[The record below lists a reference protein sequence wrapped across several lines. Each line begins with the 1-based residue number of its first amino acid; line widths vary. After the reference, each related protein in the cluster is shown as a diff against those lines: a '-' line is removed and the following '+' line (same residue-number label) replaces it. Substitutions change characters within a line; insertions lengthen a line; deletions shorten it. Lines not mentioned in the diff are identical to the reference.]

1 MKLHNDK
8 ERFYE
13 AITATSTMFGI
24 EPALV
29 EKDYFVTLFLR
40 KAVERIPGLVFK
52 GGTSLSKCYNLID
65 RFSEDIDLTLDDEHF
80 TQSKK
85 RNSIKALIA
94 VCDELG
100 LELINKKTIE
110 KHTHGNFNC
119 YDIRYPIIFPS
130 EDVKT
135 ELKVEMTY
143 IQKCYPHEQGKAI
156 SYIGEFFA
164 KNGNGRV
171 IAEYELDAFTVQVQS
186 LERTLV
192 DKVFAICDYYL
203 SKNTVRNSRH
213 IYDILK
219 LLTKVDVSDSNLKLL
234 VENVRTDRKPNRT
247 CLSAQDGANV
257 PELLKKIVETEF
269 FRQDYDETT
278 SKLLTGTVSYDEAI
292 KSLQTV
298 IDSGLFETKL

>member
-1 MKLHNDK
+1 MKLHNNK

-171 IAEYELDAFTVQVQS
+171 VAEYELDAFTVQVQS

>member
-8 ERFYE
+8 ERFLE
-13 AITATSTMFGI
+13 AIMATSAMFGI

-85 RNSIKALIA
+85 RNSVKELVA

-100 LELINKKTIE
+100 LELINREAIE

-119 YDIRYPIIFPS
+119 YDICYPIIFPS
-130 EDVKT
+130 DDVKSG
-135 ELKVEMTY
+135 LKVEMTY
-143 IQKCYPHEQGKAI
+143 IQKCYPHENRRAT
-156 SYIGEFFA
+156 SYIGDFFA
-164 KNGNGRV
+164 KNGNV
-171 IAEYELDAFTVQVQS
+171 QVLAEYELEAFTVQVQS

-203 SKNTVRNSRH
+203 SGNTVRNSRH
-213 IYDILK
+213 IYDISK
-219 LLTKVDVSDSNLKLL
+219 LLTKVDISSCNLKSL
-234 VENVRTDRKPNRT
+234 VENVRNDRKPNKT
-247 CLSAQDGANV
+247 CMSAQDGVIV
-257 PELLKKIVETEF
+257 PELLKKIVSTECF
-269 FRQDYDETT
+269 KKDYNETT
-278 SKLLTGTVSYDEAI
+278 LRLLTKTVSYDEAI
-292 KSLQTV
+292 KFLQTV
-298 IDSGLFETKL
+298 IDSGLFD

>member
-171 IAEYELDAFTVQVQS
+171 VAEYELDAFTVQVQS

>member
-8 ERFYE
+8 ERFQE
-13 AITATSTMFGI
+13 AIRATSTMFGI

-29 EKDYFVTLFLR
+29 EKDYFVTLFLK

-119 YDIRYPIIFPS
+119 YDIRYPITFPS

-143 IQKCYPHEQGKAI
+143 IQKCYPHEQGKAT

-164 KNGNGRV
+164 KNGNDRV
-171 IAEYELDAFTVQVQS
+171 VAEYELDAFTVQVQS

-203 SKNTVRNSRH
+203 SENTVRNSRH
-213 IYDILK
+213 IYDISK

-234 VENVRTDRKPNRT
+234 VENVRNDRKPNKT

-278 SKLLTGTVSYDEAI
+278 LKLLTGTVSYDEAI

-298 IDSGLFETKL
+298 IGSGLFETKL

>member
-119 YDIRYPIIFPS
+119 YDIRYPIIFTS

-171 IAEYELDAFTVQVQS
+171 VAEYELDAFTVQVQS

>member
-171 IAEYELDAFTVQVQS
+171 VAEYELDAFTVQVQS

-278 SKLLTGTVSYDEAI
+278 LKLLTGTVSYDEAI
-292 KSLQTV
+292 RSLQTV

>member
-8 ERFYE
+8 ERFQE
-13 AITATSTMFGI
+13 AIRATSTMFGI

-143 IQKCYPHEQGKAI
+143 IQKCYPHEQGKAT

-171 IAEYELDAFTVQVQS
+171 VAEYELDAFTVQVQS

-203 SKNTVRNSRH
+203 SENTVRNSRH
-213 IYDILK
+213 IYDISK

-234 VENVRTDRKPNRT
+234 VENVRNDRKSNKT
-247 CLSAQDGANV
+247 CLSAHDGANV

-278 SKLLTGTVSYDEAI
+278 LKLLTGTVSYDEAI

>member
-8 ERFYE
+8 ERFQE

-143 IQKCYPHEQGKAI
+143 IQKCYPHEQGKAT

-164 KNGNGRV
+164 KNGIGRV
-171 IAEYELDAFTVQVQS
+171 VTEYELDAFTVQVQS

-203 SKNTVRNSRH
+203 SENTVRNSRH
-213 IYDILK
+213 IYDISK

-234 VENVRTDRKPNRT
+234 VENVRNDRKPNKT

-278 SKLLTGTVSYDEAI
+278 LKLLTGTVSYDEAI

>member
-8 ERFYE
+8 ERFQE
-13 AITATSTMFGI
+13 AIRATSTMFGI

-143 IQKCYPHEQGKAI
+143 IQKCYPHEQGKAT

-171 IAEYELDAFTVQVQS
+171 VAEYELDAFTVQVQS

-203 SKNTVRNSRH
+203 SENTLRNSRH
-213 IYDILK
+213 IYDISK

-234 VENVRTDRKPNRT
+234 VENVRNDRKPNKT

-269 FRQDYDETT
+269 FREDYDETT
-278 SKLLTGTVSYDEAI
+278 LKLLTGTVSYDEAI

-298 IDSGLFETKL
+298 INSGLFETKL

>member
-1 MKLHNDK
+1 
-8 ERFYE
+8 
-13 AITATSTMFGI
+13 MFGI

-119 YDIRYPIIFPS
+119 YDIRYPIIFSS

-171 IAEYELDAFTVQVQS
+171 VAEYELDAFTVQVQS

-203 SKNTVRNSRH
+203 NKNTVRNSRH
-213 IYDILK
+213 IYDISK

>member
-8 ERFYE
+8 ERFVE
-13 AITATSTMFGI
+13 AITATSVMFGF

-29 EKDYFVTLFLR
+29 EKDYFVTLFLK
-40 KAVERIPGLVFK
+40 KAVERISGLVFK

-85 RNSIKALIA
+85 RNSIKELIS

-100 LELINKKTIE
+100 LELINKEAIE

-119 YDIRYPIIFPS
+119 YDIRYPIIFPLD
-130 EDVKT
+130 DVKT
-135 ELKVEMTY
+135 ELKVEMAY
-143 IQKCYPHEQGKAI
+143 VQKCYPHEQGKAI
-156 SYIGEFFA
+156 SYIGEFFV
-164 KNGNGRV
+164 KNGNEQV
-171 IAEYELDAFTVQVQS
+171 VKKYELDAFTVQVQS

-203 SKNTVRNSRH
+203 SENAVRNSRH
-213 IYDILK
+213 IYDISK
-219 LLTKVDVSDSNLKLL
+219 LLTKVDVFDTNLKSLI
-234 VENVRTDRKPNRT
+234 ENVRNDRKPNKI
-247 CLSAQDGANV
+247 CLSAQDGANI
-257 PELLKKIVETEF
+257 PELLKKIVTTEF
-269 FRQDYDETT
+269 FRKDYDETT
-278 SKLLTGTVSYDEAI
+278 SKLLTKAVSYDEAI

-298 IDSGLFETKL
+298 IDCGLFETRL

>member
-171 IAEYELDAFTVQVQS
+171 VAEYELDAFTVQVQS

-257 PELLKKIVETEF
+257 PKLLKKIVETEF

-292 KSLQTV
+292 KSLQTL

>member
-8 ERFYE
+8 ERFQE
-13 AITATSTMFGI
+13 AIRATSTMFGI

-143 IQKCYPHEQGKAI
+143 IQKCYPHEQGKAT

-171 IAEYELDAFTVQVQS
+171 VTEYELDAFTVQVQS

-203 SKNTVRNSRH
+203 SENTLRNSRH
-213 IYDILK
+213 IYDISK

-234 VENVRTDRKPNRT
+234 VENVRNDRKPNKT

-278 SKLLTGTVSYDEAI
+278 LKLLTGTVSYDEAI

-298 IDSGLFETKL
+298 IGSGLFETKL